1 MKISAQDVA
10 HVAKLSRLSIS
21 DREMEKFTTQFN
33 NILSYADMIN
43 ALDTSGV
50 QATAHVLPLKNV
62 LREDV
67 IMKSLSNEQ
76 ALANAPKPQDGC
88 YVVPKVM
95 DN

>member
-21 DREMEKFTTQFN
+21 DQEMEKFTTQFN

-76 ALANAPKPQDGC
+76 ALANAPEKQDGC
-88 YVVPKVM
+88 YIVPKVM